1 MKVDIDQS
9 SVTAVRKI
17 LTQLGANINKELAIA
32 VNKTVKQTATAAARK
47 LKDVIPVPVKV
58 LKKAVFAKDK
68 ATAAS
73 PRSGINLYGGYPIPL
88 KYFGARQMKKG
99 GVSFR
104 QSGPAKGRGTLPNAF
119 IPPRYGNVYQRAG
132 KPRGPLT
139 QQKGPAPGE
148 YASVGVTAAALATAK
163 DKLPKQ
169 INERIRFLTVKAKG
183 QLKGNQK

>member
-1 MKVDIDQS
+1 MQISIDQRS
-9 SVTAVRKI
+9 ASEVRKI
-17 LTQLGANINKELAIA
+17 LTQLGANVTKELAVA
-32 VNKTVKQTATAAARK
+32 VNKTVKQVKTAAARK
-47 LKDVIPVPVKV
+47 LKEVIPVPVKV

-73 PRSGINLYGGYPIPL
+73 PRSGINLYGGYAIPL

-104 QSGPAKGRGTLPNAF
+104 QSGPAKGRGSLPNAF
-119 IPPRYGNVYQRAG
+119 IPPRYGNVYQRVG
-132 KPRGPLT
+132 KPRGPLI

-169 INERIRFLTVKAKG
+169 IQERIRFLTLKAQG
-183 QLKGNQK
+183 GLK

>member
-1 MKVDIDQS
+1 MQVSIDQRS
-9 SVTAVRKI
+9 AAEVNKI
-17 LTQLGANINKELAIA
+17 LTQLGKSVNKELAVA
-32 VNKTVKQTATAAARK
+32 VNKTVVQTRTTAARK
-47 LKDVIPVPVKV
+47 LKEVIPVLVRV

-88 KYFGARQMKKG
+88 KYFGARQLQKG

-104 QSGPAKGRGTLPNAF
+104 QSGPAKGRGSLPNAF

-132 KPRGPLT
+132 KSRGPLT

-169 INERIRFLTVKAKG
+169 IQERVRYLTQKAQG
-183 QLKGNQK
+183 NLK

>member
-1 MKVDIDQS
+1 MQISIDQRS
-9 SVTAVRKI
+9 ASEVRKI
-17 LTQLGANINKELAIA
+17 LTQLGANVTKELAVA
-32 VNKTVKQTATAAARK
+32 VNKTVTQVKTAAARK
-47 LKDVIPVPVKV
+47 LKEVIPVPVKV

-73 PRSGINLYGGYPIPL
+73 PRSGINLYGGYAIPL
-88 KYFGARQMKKG
+88 KYFGAREMKKG

-104 QSGPAKGRGTLPNAF
+104 QSGPTKGRGSLPNAF
-119 IPPRYGNVYQRAG
+119 IPRRYNGNVYQRVA
-132 KPRGPLT
+132 KPRGPLM

-169 INERIRFLTVKAKG
+169 INERIRFLTLKAQG
-183 QLKGNQK
+183 GLK